1 MFHKGGARLI
11 LCGKSWEKLEELADD
26 LEKTSDP
33 TKVRGKQG
41 EGLTLTVKSTMFTD
55 AAGMKLISNHND
67 SACGPNLKGG
77 QVDGNPTNHQRSAQ
91 TRKSYHRW
99 LNGKEREMFFL
110 LIFFASDF
118 PLKAGAAGLR
128 GHGQHARGHHR
139 DPGVLRLPRR
149 PHPQQR
155 HEAQSP
161 CADHISGDGQADHGP
176 QLLRAS
182 HSGQRYDRL

>member
-77 QVDGNPTNHQRSAQ
+77 QVDGNPMNH
-91 TRKSYHRW
+91 
-99 LNGKEREMFFL
+99 
-110 LIFFASDF
+110 ICSDYKK
-118 PLKAGAAGLR
+118 LSQAAKR
-128 GHGQHARGHHR
+128 
-139 DPGVLRLPRR
+139 
-149 PHPQQR
+149 
-155 HEAQSP
+155 
-161 CADHISGDGQADHGP
+161 
-176 QLLRAS
+176 
-182 HSGQRYDRL
+182 